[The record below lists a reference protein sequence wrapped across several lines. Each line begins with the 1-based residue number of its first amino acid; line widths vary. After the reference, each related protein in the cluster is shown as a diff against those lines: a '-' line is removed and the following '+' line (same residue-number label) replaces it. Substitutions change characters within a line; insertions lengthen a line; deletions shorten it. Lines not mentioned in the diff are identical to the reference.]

1 MHKSISRR
9 TFLGGAAGGS
19 AVAAGGSVLAVAA
32 RSALSFGGAG
42 AVALSVGCGRPAPAP
57 EDLDFPIV
65 DYHAH
70 PSKDVPLAEVV
81 RLCEE
86 RSVKLGIVEH
96 AGAEGENYAD
106 LISTD
111 EAMKRHIAML
121 APFPVYKGIQA
132 EGLNWP
138 ACFSKDVVA
147 QLDYALSDA
156 LTLPQ
161 KDGTREEIWRP
172 SVTIDDKQEFMDRY
186 TDFNVEVMA
195 REPIDIMANPLFLP
209 KRIAEEFDLLWTE
222 LRMRRIADAAVKY
235 NVAIEINSR
244 YQLPGLKFLRMA
256 KDAGARFSFGTNTS
270 GSNVGKLDYSIAMAK
285 KLKLTSADI
294 FTPAPP
300 GKKPIQIRTFG

>member
-19 AVAAGGSVLAVAA
+19 A
-32 RSALSFGGAG
+32 LSFGLAAAGAG
-42 AVALSVGCGRPAPAP
+42 ALSSGCGKTEQAP
-57 EDLDFPIV
+57 EELDFPIV

-81 RLCEE
+81 RLCDE
-86 RSVKLGIVEH
+86 RGVKVGLVEH
-96 AGAEGENYAD
+96 AGAEGENYAN

-111 EAMKRHIAML
+111 EAMRRHIAML

-209 KRIAEEFDLLWTE
+209 TRIAAEFDLLWTD

-256 KDAGARFSFGTNTS
+256 KDAGARLSFGTNTS